1 MIRRVREL
9 VGQRNQWKT
18 HQLGERNRRPPSSL
32 CQRVRSRQDDFEYL
46 AAHPLGFNEIRHIIH
61 VGGAEVGGA
70 ASNILQHCTMHA
82 FTQNDFDAWT
92 RGSIFGDDRRQQ
104 AVRDRHDAGDDD
116 LAALLLAD
124 LPHTADA
131 DAEVVEHALRK
142 GHEFP
147 ARRSDCDASRATVE
161 EPHPEYVLDAFNGS
175 KSTLAERFL
184 GTRPRQ

>member
-1 MIRRVREL
+1 MIRRVRDSM
-9 VGQRNQWKT
+9 GQRNQWKT

-124 LPHTADA
+124 FAAYCRT
-131 DAEVVEHALRK
+131 
-142 GHEFP
+142 
-147 ARRSDCDASRATVE
+147 RRRAPVRRPLCASR
-161 EPHPEYVLDAFNGS
+161 
-175 KSTLAERFL
+175 R
-184 GTRPRQ
+184 